1 MGFGGW
7 WVNVVNGSRRG
18 PFFFFFFSWWF
29 VGCGFCDQR
38 RARMVVTNLGGVTGF
53 SIGLGMKNS
62 WGAAGYTRIAGAGLG
77 LLKISWGKYLKGS
90 VILAGLLF

>member
-1 MGFGGW
+1 
-7 WVNVVNGSRRG
+7 
-18 PFFFFFFSWWF
+18 
-29 VGCGFCDQR
+29 
-38 RARMVVTNLGGVTGF
+38 MVVTSLGGVTGF

-90 VILAGLLF
+90 VIFGWLALLMVLLSIGCLQLCCMDRKFVLIPKLT